1 MERDLVGKRPS
12 FRTDKRRTSLYRIFF
27 WLALIIA
34 ALAFL
39 LQVNRGEVPSPFEPT
54 ATPTRMA
61 DSFLQEAEAYFQ
73 SGKIFDRDNPD
84 AIDTYQRA
92 LEVNPNNARAWA
104 ELARIQT
111 YSTTLLTSDREKL
124 GRLEE
129 ALASIDRAV
138 ELNPDDSSIHAIRA
152 FVLDWLA
159 SSRLID
165 QKRKEDL
172 LNEAELESARA
183 YQLNPENPL
192 ALTFYAEVYLDQ
204 QKWSQAE
211 QYAARAVQM
220 DPNSMDAHRVYATVL
235 ESIGQYRLAIEEYLK
250 AANLNPNLTF
260 LYLSVGQ
267 NYLGLARGD
276 PRSPLL
282 QKALEYYERAS
293 KINEQ
298 LGVKDPLPF
307 LEIAKT
313 YSQMGEF
320 FIAARNAEKALS
332 FDPTNPNVYG
342 QLGIISIRSRNYEG
356 ALPILQCAVLGC
368 TAEEN
373 EAAKNLVDQGL
384 LEASVPVEGLEMTNT
399 AVGYYYIQYGTVL
412 AFLSRPTPPEKNR
425 CQEARAILSQVRA
438 RFSDDP
444 TMMVIVEDSEGI
456 CRNLQNS
463 GGAQGPSEPQ
473 DGAQDGSEEATE
485 EPVEGEEME
494 EENTPSP

>member
-12 FRTDKRRTSLYRIFF
+12 FRTDKPRSNLYRIFF
-27 WLALIIA
+27 WLALILV
-34 ALAFL
+34 ALGFL
-39 LQVNRGEVPSPFEPT
+39 RQVNRGEVISPFEPT
-54 ATPTRMA
+54 PTPTRMPV
-61 DSFLQEAEAYFQ
+61 SILQEAQAYFET
-73 SGKIFDRDNPD
+73 GKIFDRENPD
-84 AIDTYQRA
+84 AIDTYQKA
-92 LEVNPNNARAWA
+92 LEINPNNARAWA

-111 YSTTLLTSDREKL
+111 YSATLLTSDREKL
-124 GRLEE
+124 TRLEE
-129 ALASIDRAV
+129 ALVSIDRAV
-138 ELNPDDSSIHAIRA
+138 ELDPDDSTIHAIRA
-152 FVLDWLA
+152 FVLDWL
-159 SSRLID
+159 SSNRLVD
-165 QKRKEDL
+165 DDRSEDL

-183 YQLNPENPL
+183 YQLDPGNHL

-220 DPNSMDAHRVYATVL
+220 APDSMDAHRVYATVL

-250 AANLNPNLTF
+250 AAEINPNLTF
-260 LYLSVGQ
+260 LYISVGL

-282 QKALEYYERAS
+282 ERALEYYERAV

-298 LGVKDPLPF
+298 LDVKDPLPY
-307 LEIAKT
+307 LEIAKA

-373 EAAKNLVDQGL
+373 EAALNLVDQGL

-399 AVGYYYIQYGTVL
+399 SVAYYYVQYGTVL
-412 AFLSRPTPPEKNR
+412 AFLSRPTPPERNR
-425 CQEARAILSQVRA
+425 CQEAYQILSQVRA

-444 TMMVIVEDSEGI
+444 TMMLIVDDSEGI
-456 CRNLQNS
+456 CRNLES
-463 GGAQGPSEPQ
+463 PGRAGATPTPETAPT
-473 DGAQDGSEEATE
+473 ATPTPEE
-485 EPVEGEEME
+485 EPA
-494 EENTPSP
+494 P

>member
-1 MERDLVGKRPS
+1 MERDLVGKRPT
-12 FRTDKRRTSLYRIFF
+12 FRTDKPRSNLYRIFF

-39 LQVNRGEVPSPFEPT
+39 RRVNQGEVVSPFEPT
-54 ATPTRMA
+54 PTPTRMA
-61 DSFLQEAEAYFQ
+61 TSFLQEAEAYFQ
-73 SGKIFDRDNPD
+73 SGKIFDRENPD

-104 ELARIQT
+104 ELARIQA
-111 YSTTLLTSDREKL
+111 YSTTLLTNDREKL
-124 GRLEE
+124 ARLEE
-129 ALASIDRAV
+129 ARASIEKAV

-159 SSRLID
+159 SSRLLGE
-165 QKRKEDL
+165 REKEDL
-172 LNEAELESARA
+172 LNEAELAAARA

-211 QYAARAVQM
+211 QYAARGVQM

-250 AANLNPNLTF
+250 AAAINPNLTF
-260 LYLSVGQ
+260 LYISVGQ

-276 PRSPLL
+276 PNSPLL
-282 QKALEYYERAS
+282 DKALEYYEQAAR
-293 KINEQ
+293 INEQ
-298 LGVKDPLPF
+298 LGVKDPLPY
-307 LEIAKT
+307 LEIAKA

-342 QLGIISIRSRNYEG
+342 QLGVISIRSRNYEG
-356 ALPILQCAVLGC
+356 ALPILQCAVRGC

-373 EAAKNLVDQGL
+373 EAAINLVVQGL
-384 LEASVPVEGLEMTNT
+384 LEESVPVEGLEMTNT
-399 AVGYYYIQYGTVL
+399 TVGYYYLQYGTVL
-412 AFLSRPTPPEKNR
+412 AFLSRPTPPERNH
-425 CQEARAILSQVRA
+425 CDEAMEILAQVRA

-444 TMMVIVEDSEGI
+444 TMMLIVEDSEGI
-456 CRNLQNS
+456 CRNLQ
-463 GGAQGPSEPQ
+463 GPGGPSLPTPTPQ
-473 DGAQDGSEEATE
+473 ETEMGATPNAEGTEEVE
-485 EPVEGEEME
+485 EPV
-494 EENTPSP
+494 P